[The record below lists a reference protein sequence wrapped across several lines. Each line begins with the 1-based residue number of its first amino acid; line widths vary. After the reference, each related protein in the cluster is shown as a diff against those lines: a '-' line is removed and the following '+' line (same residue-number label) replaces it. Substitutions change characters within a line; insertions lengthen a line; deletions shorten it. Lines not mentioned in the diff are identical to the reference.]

1 MLKPT
6 SSYDSNK
13 VYTIAITNHQKAELL
28 QSEID
33 LTRPLAPDEIAGQ
46 TLATLIST
54 GTELNSAYLT
64 ESSFPKQVGYAA
76 VFRLDQVG
84 AEVSGLKVG
93 DIVFASG
100 SHSSYQRQSA
110 KNVVLLP
117 AGLSAEL
124 AVFARIMGVSM
135 TTLTTTSARP
145 PAKVLV
151 SGLGLVGHLAA
162 KNFLAAGYQVYAC
175 DPVEARRQIA
185 MTEGLDNI
193 LMQVPVESDELY
205 GQFPLAIECSGH
217 EQALLDAAL
226 AIRKGGEVVCIATPW
241 RKFTDLSLHALHNAI
256 FFNYAHIRSGWEWEL
271 PHHPQDFKHNSLFE
285 NYAGALR
292 WLQEGRVSVSNIYT
306 KYHPADAQNAYQ
318 DLLHKRN
325 NRLAV
330 VFDWTDIASEG
341 KLVNP
346 QTKVES
352 QTDRSDLQQNLLY
365 IQTSNTA
372 LTSNIHGMSM
382 LIAGKIVEPELPFI
396 YQTPLEAIQDGWRII
411 QFPNTSLMMDECRT
425 YGLGCEFILE
435 KYGVSL

>member
-1 MLKPT
+1 M
-6 SSYDSNK
+6 
-13 VYTIAITNHQKAELL
+13 
-28 QSEID
+28 
-33 LTRPLAPDEIAGQ
+33 
-46 TLATLIST
+46 
-54 GTELNSAYLT
+54 
-64 ESSFPKQVGYAA
+64 
-76 VFRLDQVG
+76 
-84 AEVSGLKVG
+84 
-93 DIVFASG
+93 
-100 SHSSYQRQSA
+100 
-110 KNVVLLP
+110 
-117 AGLSAEL
+117 
-124 AVFARIMGVSM
+124 
-135 TTLTTTSARP
+135 
-145 PAKVLV
+145 
-151 SGLGLVGHLAA
+151 
-162 KNFLAAGYQVYAC
+162 
-175 DPVEARRQIA
+175 
-185 MTEGLDNI
+185 
-193 LMQVPVESDELY
+193 
-205 GQFPLAIECSGH
+205 
-217 EQALLDAAL
+217 
-226 AIRKGGEVVCIATPW
+226 
-241 RKFTDLSLHALHNAI
+241 
-256 FFNYAHIRSGWEWEL
+256 
-271 PHHPQDFKHNSLFE
+271 
-285 NYAGALR
+285 YAGALR

-411 QFPNTSLMMDECRT
+411 QFPNTSLMMDESRT